1 MTRERQ
7 PCVYILASRR
17 NGTFYTGV
25 TSDLIAR
32 VHQHREGITGGFAA
46 KYRTY
51 ILVYYEMHGEMEPA
65 IRREK
70 ALETRVQAQPDR
82 ARQSGLAGFGSGAGL
97 LAAAETLAGM
107 RGGPR
112 HFGRGDGG
120 S

>member
-70 ALETRVQAQPDR
+70 AIKRWKREYKLNLIERDNPDWQDL
-82 ARQSGLAGFGSGAGL
+82 AVGLGFSPL
-97 LAAAETLAGM
+97 
-107 RGGPR
+107 PKP
-112 HFGRGDGG
+112 
-120 S
+120 